1 MVIPASTVTAF
12 YVRLCTKNN
21 QPGWDGE
28 NRERLQETMTQ
39 TQDTQNPQETRPA
52 EAAADL
58 TALVTAAESLL
69 FVAGRPLD
77 YTELRKLL
85 DVNDTRLARVLEVL
99 TEQLESQGRG
109 IRVQRLETQVQLVTA
124 PENARY
130 IAALLGLPM
139 TAKLT
144 TAAMETLAVISY
156 RQPMTRAQIEAV
168 RGVNSDRALA
178 SLIQHGLVA
187 EVGRA
192 QTVGRPA
199 LFATTADFLQ
209 QFGLTT
215 LAELP
220 HVQQPDSNAQNGQ
233 HAETEQPEQ
242 LTLESQNGQR
252 ETEQLEQLTLE
263 DQNGYHQEPAT
274 EPQLESEEQ
283 NGLQQTVANDEPIE
297 LAEQNGHQEVPVDE
311 QSGLVSQNGH
321 HQEAPEHEW
330 WHKPEGQSG
339 QQEEA

>member
-1 MVIPASTVTAF
+1 
-12 YVRLCTKNN
+12 
-21 QPGWDGE
+21 
-28 NRERLQETMTQ
+28 MTQ
-39 TQDTQNPQETRPA
+39 NQDSQNTQNPQEARPIQA
-52 EAAADL
+52 NADL
-58 TALVTAAESLL
+58 IALVTAAESLL
-69 FVAGRPLD
+69 FVAGRPLG

-85 DVNDTRLARVLEVL
+85 DVNDTRLARVLEML
-99 TEQLESQGRG
+99 SEQLESQGRG

-144 TAAMETLAVISY
+144 TAAMETLAVVSY

-215 LAELP
+215 LSELP
-220 HVQQPDSNAQNGQ
+220 HVQQPDSNSQNGQ
-233 HAETEQPEQ
+233 HA
-242 LTLESQNGQR
+242 

-263 DQNGYHQEPAT
+263 GQNGYHQEPIDEQQI
-274 EPQLESEEQ
+274 EPEEQ
-283 NGLQQTVANDEPIE
+283 NGLQQEVAIDGQTG
-297 LAEQNGHQEVPVDE
+297 LTEQNGHQEVPADG
-311 QSGLVSQNGH
+311 QSGLASPNGH

-330 WHKPEGQSG
+330 WHR
-339 QQEEA
+339 